1 MLVPSCGS
9 ANGAPRHVTRWLA
22 DKPSEDAL
30 SLAGML
36 PWYQGRHPT
45 KSMWFWQE
53 FFLQGAWVAW
63 GEGTHSAGRDRI
75 KVKVKLT
82 RPKLGVSAGQ
92 ELCSPR
98 RWTRAAQLPSDSV
111 WNLMVFVSHVF
122 QINQF
127 SFLCFRGVFSMVI
140 LKMTET
146 QAGEYRLLIQ
156 SAATNYT
163 VLFTVSIRSKCHLLL
178 GFLNILKGWL
188 ESKSSY

>member
-1 MLVPSCGS
+1 MSG
-9 ANGAPRHVTRWLA
+9 
-22 DKPSEDAL
+22 
-30 SLAGML
+30 
-36 PWYQGRHPT
+36 
-45 KSMWFWQE
+45 
-53 FFLQGAWVAW
+53 
-63 GEGTHSAGRDRI
+63 
-75 KVKVKLT
+75 
-82 RPKLGVSAGQ
+82 AGQ

-156 SAATNYT
+156 SAANNYT

-188 ESKSSY
+188 ESKSSYQVPQTVLPGFPRHVAELSFTRFPSTCGWINWTHFNFPHHLLGLCCDPQTERECSSEPLF